1 MTCSKCGKRQGV
13 LSLLSADLGGAPYIC
28 PDCEAVK
35 RAEVERQRVDEAK
48 EEERI
53 KVLAR
58 QVIITTTHSVDGY
71 YVKRYI
77 GLESVE
83 YVIGTGI
90 FSELSTGLADIFGK
104 RSTAFEE
111 KLQTAKKIATST
123 LKVRA
128 AKQGANAVVGIDM
141 DYAEFDGNRVA
152 LILNGTLVEIERRP
166 ARGS

>member
-1 MTCSKCGKRQGV
+1 MTCSKCGKKQGV
-13 LSLLSADLGGAPYIC
+13 FAVLSADLGGVPYIC
-28 PDCEAVK
+28 PDCESVK
-35 RAEVERQRVDEAK
+35 RSEAAQQRAEEAK
-48 EEERI
+48 EEERL
-53 KVLAR
+53 KALAR
-58 QVIITTTHSVDGY
+58 QVILTTTHSVDGY

-90 FSELSTGLADIFGK
+90 FSELTTGISDIFGK

-128 AKQGANAVVGIDM
+128 ARQGANAVVGIDM

-152 LILNGTLVEIERRP
+152 LILNGTLVELERRP
-166 ARGS
+166 ARGL